1 MVVLIVF
8 CFALAVIVEVDYVRS
23 QIVEGDI
30 CVRNGMVHK
39 VSNVLGVPTRSI
51 WKEINHNDILT

>member
-1 MVVLIVF
+1 M
-8 CFALAVIVEVDYVRS
+8 EVDYVRS

-39 VSNVLGVPTRSI
+39 VSNILGVPTRSV
-51 WKEINHNDILT
+51 WAEINRNDGLT